1 MKINTYL
8 VLVHLQN
15 PDNALQVQVNSY
27 SELSEEQIKQEVLA
41 KLCIDSRILEQP
53 NSVTFDKELDND

>member
-15 PDNALQVQVNSY
+15 PANALQIQINSY

-41 KLCIDSRILEQP
+41 RLCIDSRLLEQP